1 MNDEIT
7 VLLIEDNPRYARLVK
22 EILDSSETTNFDVTI
37 IENLT
42 DGTNYLAEV
51 RIDVVLLDLMLPD
64 SSGLDT
70 FRTLHSRFPDIPIV
84 IQTGLD
90 DESVAVDAVHQ
101 GAQDYII
108 KGEIS
113 ESTLV
118 RSIRY
123 AIERQKLL
131 LELKEARREIRALS
145 GLLPICSYCKR
156 IRDTKGDWKKMES
169 YIEER
174 SEAEFSHSICPD
186 CLKNNFPELYED
198 IKDQLD

>member
-1 MNDEIT
+1 MSDEIT
-7 VLLIEDNPRYARLVK
+7 VLLIEDNPRYARLVR
-22 EILDSSETTNFDVTI
+22 EILDSSDTTDFDVVI

-42 DGTNYLAEV
+42 DGIDYLANNKV
-51 RIDVVLLDLMLPD
+51 DVVLLDLMLPD

-70 FRTLHSRFPDIPIV
+70 FSTLHSKVPDIPV
-84 IQTGLD
+84 LIQTGLD

-156 IRDTKGDWKKMES
+156 IRDTKGDWKKMET

-198 IKDQLD
+198 IKEQLD